1 MYKTLLLSVAFAVST
16 AVAAPAVTL
25 PAVIRVGVFRNANS
39 WDNVMY
45 NNVSNSTSSTVLPVY
60 VVESRDVIAGIRAAF
75 KEVNDAGGIYGST
88 LEAVVVDQMNDD
100 LASAFA
106 RPDIYAFMCG
116 EFSGSIPLA
125 LTAQA
130 MNKLTLG
137 DVAPTVDFYTSL
149 DLRNAVY
156 TRLPFQVD
164 SAMLVQYMTQSHVRC
179 YRTAVFYYND
189 SSVAILAE
197 DFANKMASIN
207 YPRPEAIPVTSDD
220 TDVAQFMVDAARVI
234 KPGIMGE
241 SAQCVVLLEDTHGA
255 SLVMKMLSQL
265 ENFRFEDYAFFAPS
279 VVRLVDWRAA
289 EGFDQGWY
297 DNFYAVSQVPMDT
310 DRRYQVSRSYL
321 DAMRALEDS
330 GYELP
335 TSASVQGI
343 SSPGDRWRPNVAGL
357 EAYVTAR
364 LFIEVAK
371 ATSPFAFSGGA
382 LVDTIYR
389 QKLWTVDDWSLGPF
403 SDGCVGRGAETTTF
417 QCVCKSGTRRMFMS
431 RVNGTTGLQS
441 PVYDDVAQFEVGIAE
456 LAIPATACDM
466 DSIGTQV
473 PLASPNIHAVIVDN
487 ELDPRLARIAKL
499 FSTDMYGFVELIKT
513 LGFGRKID
521 LDIVSLAVPPN
532 VSLNAM
538 VLNTMLPTM
547 FRVQGYA
554 ALATNAPEDFA
565 DVSALLMFA
574 PLRYHYAD
582 RDVPVVP
589 FSEWNPSWIPFFP
602 TMTDFVNTAVDM
614 LLTANPNTEVHVI
627 ADTNYLSWAAQRMM
641 NHNQKVLS
649 SSRVLFESNDVAH
662 RSITAETAEDLEIL
676 DTVSNALDSIASS
689 AAVVI
694 ASQNDAVLRAVFA
707 HCSNT
712 STGPTIVVASS
723 EFVVFDV
730 LNELG
735 APSVRSNVYYT
746 TGLSAWGEADVAG
759 NAFVLTDPAQAYMA
773 TISGLVWLAAG
784 QLNDDNSA
792 AAYMD
797 TIYTTQNIGPSFV
810 STIAG
815 PFVNKSCGH
824 KTPLNDHPGGDCQC
838 SKGLTTFHVRRVQD
852 WSSAIAQPT
861 SADGMAAATRAPV
874 HEFDYDGSCGMPYD
888 ALYVPPEDTTLRDAL
903 IASGVGLFFVIVI
916 AVIVRLAIVR
926 NRRDNTFAPTDGRK
940 PFAMVF
946 TDIQSSTSLW
956 ARAPQHMAP
965 AVDLHHEL
973 LRGAVKKYRGYE
985 VKTIGDSFM
994 VAFKDLRDAVA
1005 FGLAIQSTL
1014 FEADWGT
1021 TVIDDTYQEL
1031 ITDAEERR
1039 QLEEAQK
1046 ATFDNTPLSAPNNP
1060 TSSPSKRP
1068 AKPDFERVEDTQ
1080 GYDDTQWHGLRV
1092 RVGIHF
1098 GVGDAKLDPITR
1110 GYDYYGTT
1118 VNLFLLDHADIP
1130 EDDVA
1135 VSVARHKLIPAEGDG
1150 NLGHGVVVTVE
1161 GLCAK
1166 IGTRVPQRH
1175 GFVPAARVQGVGE
1188 RLPDHTVDGVDMS
1201 SKCLAAFA
1209 RLHIPHPRGVIQ

>member
-1 MYKTLLLSVAFAVST
+1 V
-16 AVAAPAVTL
+16 
-25 PAVIRVGVFRNANS
+25 
-39 WDNVMY
+39 
-45 NNVSNSTSSTVLPVY
+45 
-60 VVESRDVIAGIRAAF
+60 
-75 KEVNDAGGIYGST
+75 
-88 LEAVVVDQMNDD
+88 
-100 LASAFA
+100 
-106 RPDIYAFMCG
+106 
-116 EFSGSIPLA
+116 
-125 LTAQA
+125 
-130 MNKLTLG
+130 
-137 DVAPTVDFYTSL
+137 
-149 DLRNAVY
+149 
-156 TRLPFQVD
+156 
-164 SAMLVQYMTQSHVRC
+164 
-179 YRTAVFYYND
+179 
-189 SSVAILAE
+189 
-197 DFANKMASIN
+197 
-207 YPRPEAIPVTSDD
+207 
-220 TDVAQFMVDAARVI
+220 
-234 KPGIMGE
+234 
-241 SAQCVVLLEDTHGA
+241 
-255 SLVMKMLSQL
+255 
-265 ENFRFEDYAFFAPS
+265 
-279 VVRLVDWRAA
+279 
-289 EGFDQGWY
+289 
-297 DNFYAVSQVPMDT
+297 
-310 DRRYQVSRSYL
+310 
-321 DAMRALEDS
+321 
-330 GYELP
+330 
-335 TSASVQGI
+335 
-343 SSPGDRWRPNVAGL
+343 
-357 EAYVTAR
+357 
-364 LFIEVAK
+364 
-371 ATSPFAFSGGA
+371 A
-382 LVDTIYR
+382 LV
-389 QKLWTVDDWSLGPF
+389 P
-403 SDGCVGRGAETTTF
+403 
-417 QCVCKSGTRRMFMS
+417 
-431 RVNGTTGLQS
+431 
-441 PVYDDVAQFEVGIAE
+441 P
-456 LAIPATACDM
+456 PAKK
-466 DSIGTQV
+466 
-473 PLASPNIHAVIVDN
+473 PKRNL
-487 ELDPRLARIAKL
+487 
-499 FSTDMYGFVELIKT
+499 
-513 LGFGRKID
+513 
-521 LDIVSLAVPPN
+521 
-532 VSLNAM
+532 
-538 VLNTMLPTM
+538 
-547 FRVQGYA
+547 
-554 ALATNAPEDFA
+554 
-565 DVSALLMFA
+565 
-574 PLRYHYAD
+574 
-582 RDVPVVP
+582 
-589 FSEWNPSWIPFFP
+589 
-602 TMTDFVNTAVDM
+602 
-614 LLTANPNTEVHVI
+614 
-627 ADTNYLSWAAQRMM
+627 
-641 NHNQKVLS
+641 
-649 SSRVLFESNDVAH
+649 
-662 RSITAETAEDLEIL
+662 
-676 DTVSNALDSIASS
+676 
-689 AAVVI
+689 
-694 ASQNDAVLRAVFA
+694 
-707 HCSNT
+707 
-712 STGPTIVVASS
+712 
-723 EFVVFDV
+723 
-730 LNELG
+730 
-735 APSVRSNVYYT
+735 

-1118 VNLFLLDHADIP
+1118 VN
-1130 EDDVA
+1130 
-1135 VSVARHKLIPAEGDG
+1135 
-1150 NLGHGVVVTVE
+1150 T
-1161 GLCAK
+1161 
-1166 IGTRVPQRH
+1166 
-1175 GFVPAARVQGVGE
+1175 AARVEGVGHGGQVLITQAAYDALTNE
-1188 RLPDHTVDGVDMS
+1188 GKDLWPLPDDGIAVTDLGKQPLRGLEEPVCLWQLVPSRFAKRKFPPLRLDVEKEVEESDESEPDADVKSDTSKSKASSTKHTVDDLILHLIRHRGESERSVLFRSIRYGKIFLDTMMATSAPKWREATLVHLGDRWRIGQLRKKPGMGKFKRCLDVKDITMTLLASRISMAAETTRTIVESSDTNSMISSTTGPGLHHQGS
-1201 SKCLAAFA
+1201 SKMQSTPGG
-1209 RLHIPHPRGVIQ
+1209 RGGVVSPRTPSRAPVIGALPRRTRSGSPTVDSRDMKVETPVSPPGPLPPNAVPE